1 MSAQDP
7 RQQSVASGHL
17 RPLVYLWLVL
27 TGLMTYEY
35 LALNNM
41 IKVPSLLL
49 KLQHFKII
57 PKSIKLTTDPG
68 GTISYILGIVGFVI
82 ICMTNYYIWRK
93 KRHMV
98 KPKGSLGLS
107 LDYHILFGMLG
118 PTLIVFHSDFQV
130 YGLVAISFWSMVV
143 CFASGVV
150 GRYFYMQLL
159 RGRQEMV
166 QTMQTYDQKFELAR
180 VNAQQAWPKQLM
192 EQTKWAVFLQ
202 VGGSLALQEGRLAL
216 PVVLVS
222 SLWGDLRMMVMGF
235 NFNRNLP
242 KSLRKPIYDYAVL
255 RRKYYSTTQYKI
267 LMGYWHT
274 FHKPFA
280 IFMYVVSI
288 IHIIAA
294 VTLRVQR

>member
-1 MSAQDP
+1 
-7 RQQSVASGHL
+7 
-17 RPLVYLWLVL
+17 
-27 TGLMTYEY
+27 MTFEY
-35 LALNNM
+35 LALNNR
-41 IKVPSLLL
+41 INAPSLLL
-49 KLQHFKII
+49 KLQQFKII

-98 KPKGSLGLS
+98 KPHGSLGLT
-107 LDYHILFGMLG
+107 LDYHILFGLLG

-143 CFASGVV
+143 CFVSGVV

-166 QTMQTYDQKFELAR
+166 QTMQKYDENFELAR
-180 VNAQQAWPKQLM
+180 LNSQQTWPKQLM
-192 EQTKWAVFLQ
+192 EQTKWAVFLH
-202 VGGSLALQEGRLAL
+202 VGGSLALQAGKMSL
-216 PVVLVS
+216 PVVLMS
-222 SLWGDLRMMVMGF
+222 SLLGDLKRMVIGF
-235 NFNRNLP
+235 NFNKNLP
-242 KSLRKPIYDYAVL
+242 ISFRKPILEYALL
-255 RRKYYSTTQYKI
+255 RRKYYSTTQFKI
-267 LMGYWHT
+267 MMGYWHT

-288 IHIIAA
+288 IHIVAA